1 MQAQGVA
8 VLEGKP
14 KLYNGTI
21 DCYRKVIAEGGVLN
35 LWTGYAPNVLR
46 NSIINAAELASYDQY
61 KQMALESGYFKDGT
75 LCHLFCGTCAGFT
88 AVIVGSPVDVLKTR
102 MMQAAKGQYKN
113 PLDCFMQTLKQEGPL
128 AFYKG
133 FGPNFVRLAGWNCVM
148 FLTLE
153 KVKAMMA

>member
-1 MQAQGVA
+1 MQRQLLFAGLRIGLYVPIRDMITGPLKEGQNPSLPQKILAAAVTGTIAITVANPTDCVKVKMQAQGVA

-61 KQMALESGYFKDGT
+61 K
-75 LCHLFCGTCAGFT
+75 
-88 AVIVGSPVDVLKTR
+88 
-102 MMQAAKGQYKN
+102 
-113 PLDCFMQTLKQEGPL
+113 
-128 AFYKG
+128 
-133 FGPNFVRLAGWNCVM
+133 
-148 FLTLE
+148 
-153 KVKAMMA
+153 